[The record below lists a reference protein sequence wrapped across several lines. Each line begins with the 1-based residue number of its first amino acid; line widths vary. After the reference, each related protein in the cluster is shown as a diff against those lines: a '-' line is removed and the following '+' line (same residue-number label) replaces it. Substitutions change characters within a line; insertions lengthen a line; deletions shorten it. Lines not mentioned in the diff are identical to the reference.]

1 MKTQK
6 HKGVYFFFF
15 KRQDATLREGKQKQK
30 QTKKKQKKT
39 QKKKNGTVKRDEQ
52 EGGLRRPTGWYEV
65 WRSMQK
71 STRKRELLQ
80 KCHHWASGWTPARLK
95 RHKELAASLSRQN
108 KRSLWKRYHPV
119 WGTALVERVTFA
131 SAWISWVVHFILFH
145 TCTHSQFRDAQF
157 VFSKFEATRGRRRL
171 DLRRGIHRELHRV
184 KNAPTVTGVK
194 LKVSPGFQ

>member
-6 HKGVYFFFF
+6 HKGVFFFF
-15 KRQDATLREGKQKQK
+15 LNDKMQPSWR
-30 QTKKKQKKT
+30 KKQKKHKP
-39 QKKKNGTVKRDEQ
+39 KKKEKNGTVKMDEQ

-71 STRKRELLQ
+71 STRRRELLQ
-80 KCHHWASGWTPARLK
+80 KCHRWASGWTPARLK
-95 RHKELAASLSRQN
+95 RRGARGVFPARIRDPFESGTIQSEVPR
-108 KRSLWKRYHPV
+108 LWKESLLHRPGLAGWY
-119 WGTALVERVTFA
+119 
-131 SAWISWVVHFILFH
+131 ILFFSH

-171 DLRRGIHRELHRV
+171 DLRRGIHRKLHRV
-184 KNAPTVTGVK
+184 KNAPAVTGVK

>member
-6 HKGVYFFFF
+6 HKGVFFFF
-15 KRQDATLREGKQKQK
+15 LNDKMQPSWR
-30 QTKKKQKKT
+30 KKQKKT
-39 QKKKNGTVKRDEQ
+39 NQKKREKNGTVKMDEQ

-80 KCHHWASGWTPARLK
+80 KCHRWASGWTPARLK
-95 RHKELAASLSRQN
+95 RRGARGVFPARIRDPFESGTIQSEVPR
-108 KRSLWKRYHPV
+108 LWKESLLHRPGLAGWY
-119 WGTALVERVTFA
+119 
-131 SAWISWVVHFILFH
+131 ILFFFH

-171 DLRRGIHRELHRV
+171 DLRRGIHRKLHRV
-184 KNAPTVTGVK
+184 KNAPAVTGVK